1 MKKPASNQSR
11 TVYFQVDSAR
21 YQSLKEKCA
30 QSTCRSLAEYLRKLI
45 LQEPVTVKYR
55 NASLD
60 DLITELCLT
69 RRLLAEAVKAF
80 ERSELNVP
88 AANSEQQLTSWLKTH
103 ESDRRQITF
112 LIDQIHQYCRKT
124 TYLWLQ

>member
-1 MKKPASNQSR
+1 MKKPASTQWR
-11 TVYFQVDSAR
+11 TVYFQVDAAR

-45 LQEPVTVKYR
+45 LQEPVTVNYR
-55 NASLD
+55 NASLE
-60 DLITELCLT
+60 DLITELSLT
-69 RRLLAEAVKAF
+69 RRLLADAVRAF
-80 ERSELNVP
+80 ELSALNV
-88 AANSEQQLTSWLKTH
+88 SSVTGQQQLSSWLKTH
-103 ESDRRQITF
+103 ESDRAQIVA

>member
-1 MKKPASNQSR
+1 MKKTASNQSR
-11 TVYFQVDSAR
+11 TVYFQVDSAS

-45 LQEPVTVKYR
+45 LGEPVTVNYR
-55 NASLD
+55 NASLE

-69 RRLLAEAVKAF
+69 RRQLAEAVKAF
-80 ERSELNVP
+80 ERSAQKVSS
-88 AANSEQQLTSWLKTH
+88 ATSEQQLSSWLETQ